1 MSDPVEEGVIHR
13 KRFLIVDGDREVL
26 DSLERYLMMEA
37 APKVYKAKAPLAA
50 LRILQDDNTAVDCVI
65 CANKHGKI
73 SGMEF
78 LQNLRT
84 GRWGGPSVR
93 DVNFILMM
101 DKEDEAIIRTADSLN
116 VTGYLFGELDR
127 ISAIETIN
135 KVLEHCESQSP
146 LMKCPIAHVRL
157 GGADVI
163 AVAFDKSFGDAPQ
176 EEQQQTIQ
184 DIHVAAKEC
193 RIGGQVVP
201 VWEDENGR
209 TMFLAPSNYHA
220 ALKDISV
227 DSVWRNLNREIPIKK
242 TPHLRKEETG
252 RGAKETSEEE
262 QEETGPL
269 RSLTHEDI
277 GKVLLAFREVGADK
291 FEKSFVQSQTIV
303 ERKPN
308 SPFKPVMK

>member
-1 MSDPVEEGVIHR
+1 MSDPAEEGVIHR

-26 DSLERYLMMEA
+26 DSLERYLLMEA

-93 DVNFILMM
+93 DVNFFLMM
-101 DKEDEAIIRTADSLN
+101 EKEDEAIIRTADSLN
-116 VTGYLFGELDR
+116 VTGYIFGELDR

-135 KVLEHCESQSP
+135 QVLELGESQSP

-163 AVAFDKSFGDAPQ
+163 AVAFDKSFGQAPQ
-176 EEQQQTIQ
+176 DEQQLMME
-184 DIHVAAKEC
+184 K
-193 RIGGQVVP
+193 
-201 VWEDENGR
+201 EDEAIIR
-209 TMFLAPSNYHA
+209 TADSLNVTGYIFGEL
-220 ALKDISV
+220 DRISA
-227 DSVWRNLNREIPIKK
+227 I
-242 TPHLRKEETG
+242 ETIN
-252 RGAKETSEEE
+252 
-262 QEETGPL
+262 Q
-269 RSLTHEDI
+269 
-277 GKVLLAFREVGADK
+277 VLEV
-291 FEKSFVQSQTIV
+291 T
-303 ERKPN
+303 
-308 SPFKPVMK
+308 KPVDEMSNRSCSPGWG